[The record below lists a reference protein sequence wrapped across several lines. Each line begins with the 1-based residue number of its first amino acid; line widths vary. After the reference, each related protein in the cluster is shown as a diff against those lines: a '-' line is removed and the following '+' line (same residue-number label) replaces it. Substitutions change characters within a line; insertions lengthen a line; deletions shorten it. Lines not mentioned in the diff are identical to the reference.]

1 MSIQPYHL
9 YPPQLQA
16 ITKALENHL
25 GIFSYLSFYYTVLP
39 YLMASII
46 F

>member
-25 GIFSYLSFYYTVLP
+25 GIFSFTFVFIIQYYR
-39 YLMASII
+39 I
-46 F
+46 